1 MGFSE
6 EADGMLPYLGRPG
19 SHLAEVYSLGS
30 ECPEREV
37 VDLTAQEKYVRLD
50 RRDNRPECAS
60 CNLAEAHL
68 QSNLP
73 PESMECQLRQIFFC
87 S

>member
-1 MGFSE
+1 ME
-6 EADGMLPYLGRPG
+6 C
-19 SHLAEVYSLGS
+19 SHTWAAQAVTWLSYSLGS

-37 VDLTAQEKYVRLD
+37 VDLIAQEKYVRLD

-73 PESMECQLRQIFFC
+73 PESMECQLRQIFLC